1 MIEHPLQATASDL
14 DSISRVKENPEEN
27 QPEMHASK
35 SPASSDSGS
44 ITERA
49 AMIRDELLGEDSV
62 ERHTV
67 QASEG
72 SSTNSIVGG
81 DQSSQ
86 KEMHG
91 DDDEEL
97 EQRLSISCI
106 AHSLRHIAIAFDEKS
121 RELESLRNIQQTH
134 DEECALLRSQLEA
147 EEDERQTLLTQLN
160 NVNSTTTALER
171 EAEALKREIAHKDE
185 LLCFSD
191 RISSRLFDMIHVIR
205 AQVEAAESLS
215 PAIRS
220 LSVIPATSSWSDIS
234 PTSASVLSLDSS
246 VMTPPLY
253 QAPGS
258 LDQLFKEFLAKDAP
272 LSDDDLV

>member
-35 SPASSDSGS
+35 SPASSDSRS

-106 AHSLRHIAIAFDEKS
+106 AHSLRHIAIAFDEKVS
-121 RELESLRNIQQTH
+121 S
-134 DEECALLRSQLEA
+134 CSQLT
-147 EEDERQTLLTQLN
+147 DE
-160 NVNSTTTALER
+160 
-171 EAEALKREIAHKDE
+171 
-185 LLCFSD
+185 
-191 RISSRLFDMIHVIR
+191 
-205 AQVEAAESLS
+205 
-215 PAIRS
+215 
-220 LSVIPATSSWSDIS
+220 
-234 PTSASVLSLDSS
+234 
-246 VMTPPLY
+246 
-253 QAPGS
+253 
-258 LDQLFKEFLAKDAP
+258 
-272 LSDDDLV
+272 